1 MSRIAH
7 INSSKAAKQASLSD
21 FKTGTAFVKNR
32 LVKTRLTYK
41 ELSLLLGIV
50 VAAIILMVIWLNPV
64 SNEASDIGNTAQ
76 PALKLQAFKMIL
88 QKVQAVVQLFL

>member
-7 INSSKAAKQASLSD
+7 INSNKAAKHASLSD
-21 FKTGTAFVKNR
+21 LKTGTAFVKDR

-64 SNEASDIGNTAQ
+64 SAESSDIGTAQ
-76 PALKLQAFKMIL
+76 PAIKLQAFKLIL
-88 QKVQAVVQLFL
+88 QKVQVVVQLFL